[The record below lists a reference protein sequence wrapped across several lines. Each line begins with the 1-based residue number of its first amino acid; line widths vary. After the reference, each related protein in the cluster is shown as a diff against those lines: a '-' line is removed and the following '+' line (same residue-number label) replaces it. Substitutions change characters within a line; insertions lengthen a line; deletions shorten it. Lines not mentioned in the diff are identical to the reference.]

1 MRQAGV
7 LAAAGIV
14 ALTEMVERLAED
26 HDNARRLTEN
36 LAGVEGL
43 SVDPENVKTN
53 IVYINI
59 DHNDISSNDLAE
71 RLSREG
77 VLLLPTGPKQM
88 RAVTNYHI
96 TANDVEYAAGVIRNE
111 MNNC

>member
-1 MRQAGV
+1 
-7 LAAAGIV
+7 
-14 ALTEMVERLAED
+14 
-26 HDNARRLTEN
+26 
-36 LAGVEGL
+36 
-43 SVDPENVKTN
+43 
-53 IVYINI
+53 VYINI

-96 TANDVEYAAGVIRNE
+96 TTDDVVHAADVIRNE
-111 MNNC
+111 INNC